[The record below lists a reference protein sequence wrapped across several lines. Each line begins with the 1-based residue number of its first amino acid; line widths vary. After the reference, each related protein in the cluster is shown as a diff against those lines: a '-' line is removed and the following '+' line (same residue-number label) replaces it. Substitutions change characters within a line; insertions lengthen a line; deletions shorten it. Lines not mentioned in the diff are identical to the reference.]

1 MPLIPALRRQK
12 QANFCEFRAVWLT
25 ELVPWRNNI
34 YIFHGETIYI
44 YGSFACMCVP
54 GAYRG

>member
-1 MPLIPALRRQK
+1 MIPALRRQK
-12 QANFCEFRAVWLT
+12 QADFCEFKAAWLT

-44 YGSFACMCVP
+44 YGSFDCMCVP